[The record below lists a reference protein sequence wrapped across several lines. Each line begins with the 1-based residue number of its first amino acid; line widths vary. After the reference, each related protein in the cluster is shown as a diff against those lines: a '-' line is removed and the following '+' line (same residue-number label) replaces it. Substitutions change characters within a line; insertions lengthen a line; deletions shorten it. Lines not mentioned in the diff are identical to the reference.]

1 MPTKKPVTKKSVKT
15 IAKKAAVKK
24 KPVAKKAT
32 VKKKVTAKKTTTK
45 KTTTKKASATP
56 KATAMKKPVKDLV
69 FASDQESFWVQ
80 NGEVLNSLMALNDA
94 FANMDKDIYQFHA
107 HGDRNDF
114 CIWVDTVLCDAA
126 CAADLKKAKT
136 QKGARTIVVKHLKLY
151 SI

>member
-15 IAKKAAVKK
+15 IAKKATVKK
-24 KPVAKKAT
+24 KPVAKKTT

-45 KTTTKKASATP
+45 KANKTP

-114 CIWVDTVLCDAA
+114 SIWVDTVLSDAA

-136 QKGARTIVVKHLKLY
+136 QKSARTIVVKHLKLY

>member
-15 IAKKAAVKK
+15 IAKKATVKK
-24 KPVAKKAT
+24 KPVAKKTT

-45 KTTTKKASATP
+45 KANKTP

-80 NGEVLNSLMALNDA
+80 NGEVLNSLLALNDA

-114 CIWVDTVLCDAA
+114 SIWVDTVLSDAA

-136 QKGARTIVVKHLKLY
+136 QKSARTIVVKHLKLY

>member
-15 IAKKAAVKK
+15 IAKKATVKK
-24 KPVAKKAT
+24 NPVAKKTT

-45 KTTTKKASATP
+45 KANKTP

-114 CIWVDTVLCDAA
+114 SVWVDTVLSDAA

-136 QKGARTIVVKHLKLY
+136 QKNARTIVVKHLKLY